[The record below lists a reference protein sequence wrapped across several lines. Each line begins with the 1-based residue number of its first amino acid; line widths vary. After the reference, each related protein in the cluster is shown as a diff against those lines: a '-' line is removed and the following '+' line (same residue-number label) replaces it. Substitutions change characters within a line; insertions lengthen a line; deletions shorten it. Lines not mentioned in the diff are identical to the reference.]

1 MKLLQIRYL
10 FLFLWVLAPVCR
22 ANAPLT
28 IAAIDW
34 CPYICNTNS
43 DKPGVLVE
51 IVREIYKNTEF
62 EPEFLVLPWSRAIR
76 EVESGKHMALLAP
89 AKSEAPNL
97 LYPKHPI
104 GTQRFCFFSRQEDNW
119 QYQTPEDIAQ
129 RKVIYPA
136 DALPLELTHLQ
147 SLSNQLQ
154 GLSFQD
160 SFEAQTSELLLQG
173 YIDSI
178 LITESSMLYFQF
190 EQKIQSK
197 IRTSGCLAE
206 DELYLAFTPSGPH
219 TGEVK
224 LWQDIHDRAAV
235 SPEHQKQVAMIL
247 ARYGL

>member
-1 MKLLQIRYL
+1 MKLLQIAY
-10 FLFLWVLAPVCR
+10 FVLFLWALVPICR
-22 ANAPLT
+22 ANVPFTVAT
-28 IAAIDW
+28 IDW
-34 CPYICNTNS
+34 CPYICDINS
-43 DKPGVLVE
+43 DRPGVLVE
-51 IVREIYKNTEF
+51 IVREVYKNTEF

-119 QYQTPEDIAQ
+119 QYRLPEDIAQ
-129 RKVIYPA
+129 RKVVYPV
-136 DALPLELTHLQ
+136 DGLPLELRYLQ
-147 SLSNQLQ
+147 SETNQLQ

-160 SFEAQTSELLLQG
+160 SFEGQTSELLLQG

-178 LITESSMLYFQF
+178 LITESSMLYFQY
-190 EQKIQSK
+190 EHKHQNK

-206 DELYLAFTPSGPH
+206 DELYLAFTPSGLH

-224 LWQDIHDRAAV
+224 LWQDIHDNAAV
-235 SPEHQKQVAMIL
+235 SPEHQKQVAIIL

>member
-1 MKLLQIRYL
+1 MKAQQIRY
-10 FLFLWVLAPVCR
+10 FFVLLLILTPICR

-34 CPYICNTNS
+34 CPYICDINS

-51 IVREIYKNTEF
+51 IVQEVYKNTEF
-62 EPEFLVLPWSRAIR
+62 QPEFVVLPWSRAIR

-104 GTQRFCFFSRQEDNW
+104 GTQRFCFFSREEDNW
-119 QYQTPEDIAQ
+119 QYTTPEDIEQ
-129 RKVIYPA
+129 RKVVYPA
-136 DALPLELTHLQ
+136 DALPLELNHLQ
-147 SLSNQLQ
+147 SQTNQLQ
-154 GLSFQD
+154 GLSFHD
-160 SFEAQTSELLLQG
+160 SFERQTSELLLQG
-173 YIDSI
+173 YVDSI

-190 EQKIQSK
+190 EHKLQSK
-197 IRTSGCLAE
+197 IRTSGCLAK
-206 DELYLAFTPSGPH
+206 DDLYLAFTPSGPH

-224 LWQDIHDRAAV
+224 SWQDIHDQAAV